1 MSPAKYQHRH
11 TLTHYIHTYVYI
23 CIVYSVSL
31 SCSRVNTVRPLKVSD
46 WLTDSSTGICIL
58 AAQCD
63 MSDAWLNFFKS
74 SYILKQSSTIFPC
87 LFPSLLHPLP
97 PTTPTT
103 IFPHPERNPHRA
115 VLQGLQ
121 WENQGAEGRHPS
133 ADQDPR
139 EGMFVQLAVGLSNPI
154 PDPLHIALRA
164 PP

>member
-74 SYILKQSSTIFPC
+74 SYILKQSSTIFHVYFPLFSTPC
-87 LFPSLLHPLP
+87 PLP
-97 PTTPTT
+97 PPPPFFPIQKGIPIGQFCKDFNEKTKELKDGIPLPIKIHVKVCLCSSLWVCLTPSLTHYT
-103 IFPHPERNPHRA
+103 
-115 VLQGLQ
+115 
-121 WENQGAEGRHPS
+121 
-133 ADQDPR
+133 
-139 EGMFVQLAVGLSNPI
+139 
-154 PDPLHIALRA
+154 
-164 PP
+164 